1 MRLARLELM
10 SSDLSYVAA
19 AAAATA
25 AATAASSTAAAAA
38 AWGPGGLLE
47 GPP

>member
-10 SSDLSYVAA
+10 SSDLSYVA
-19 AAAATA
+19 A

>member
-19 AAAATA
+19 AATA
-25 AATAASSTAAAAA
+25 AAAAAASSTAAAA

>member
-10 SSDLSYVAA
+10 SSDLSYVA